1 MLRGCEELE
10 EIVNDGGWC
19 IDLAFFDSVAGQL
32 EVVFSMLLIVPF

>member
-10 EIVNDGGWC
+10 DIANDGGWC

-32 EVVFSMLLIVPF
+32 EVAFSMFLNVPF